1 MSLGSSGLTLG
12 DLSLGGG
19 ADVSDV
25 SLGGGKGL
33 TGGGVSI
40 GGLSGESFV
49 DEMPSLNH
57 HPQRAY
63 SLDSFHYH
71 NPSPP
76 WGFGRLG
83 YGPMAEYANRRGP
96 TPSSISVCSSE
107 VSTRC

>member
-19 ADVSDV
+19 ADVS
-25 SLGGGKGL
+25 LGGGKGL

-40 GGLSGESFV
+40 GRLSGESFV
-49 DEMPSLNH
+49 DEMPSLNR
-57 HPQRAY
+57 HPRRAY

-76 WGFGRLG
+76 WGFWRTRIW
-83 YGPMAEYANRRGP
+83 ANGG
-96 TPSSISVCSSE
+96 ICK
-107 VSTRC
+107 

>member
-33 TGGGVSI
+33 TGGGVSV

-49 DEMPSLNH
+49 DEMSLNH
-57 HPQRAY
+57 HPRRAY

-76 WGFGRLG
+76 WGFGGLG
-83 YGPMAEYANRRGP
+83 YGQWRNMQIE
-96 TPSSISVCSSE
+96 E
-107 VSTRC
+107 VQLHRLYQYVLLR